1 LNNILICSAGR
12 RVELVRAFCEQAK
25 QLLVDAEVH
34 AIDCNSNLSSACQVA
49 DKAATCPRITEPG
62 YADFLLDYA
71 QTHHIGL
78 IIPTIDTELKLLA
91 EQKERFLAHGIHVVI
106 SSLELITAC
115 RDKRVTGAL
124 FRSLDIE
131 YPELYTQDTLE
142 FPCFVKPYDGSC
154 SVGAQVLQT
163 ADALT
168 DAIRMD
174 PSMMFMAYIDKSY
187 DEYTV
192 DAYYSDGDL
201 KCLVPRKRLEVRA
214 GEVSKGLAVK
224 HWLYDFLGGRLLRLP
239 GACGCM
245 TIQVFA
251 NEQTQHCIG
260 LEINPRFGGG
270 YPLTYAAGGNYPG
283 WLIREYLRD
292 ERIEFYETWEYD
304 LLMLRYDA
312 SVLVRYEQAR

>member
-1 LNNILICSAGR
+1 MNNILICSAGR

-25 QLLVDAEVH
+25 QLLVGAEVH
-34 AIDCNSNLSSACQVA
+34 AIDCCARLSSACQVA
-49 DKAATCPRITEPG
+49 DKMATCPRITEPG
-62 YADFLLDYA
+62 YVDFLLEYA
-71 QTHHIGL
+71 KTNNIGL
-78 IIPTIDTELKLLA
+78 IIPTIDTELKLLS
-91 EQKERFLAHGIHVVI
+91 EQKERFRAHGIHVII

-115 RDKRVTGAL
+115 RDKRVTGEL

-131 YPELYTQDTLE
+131 YPKLYTQDTLE

-163 ADALT
+163 SDALT
-168 DAIRMD
+168 DVIRMD
-174 PSMMFMAYIDKSY
+174 PSMMFMAYVDKSY

-192 DAYYSDGDL
+192 DAYYSNGDL

-214 GEVSKGLAVK
+214 GEVSKGLTVK
-224 HWLYDFLGGRLLRLP
+224 HWLYDFLGGRVAKLP

-270 YPLTYAAGGNYPG
+270 YPLTYAAGANYPG

-292 ERIEFYETWEYD
+292 ERIEFYEAWEHD

-312 SVLVRYEQAR
+312 SVLVRYEQVR